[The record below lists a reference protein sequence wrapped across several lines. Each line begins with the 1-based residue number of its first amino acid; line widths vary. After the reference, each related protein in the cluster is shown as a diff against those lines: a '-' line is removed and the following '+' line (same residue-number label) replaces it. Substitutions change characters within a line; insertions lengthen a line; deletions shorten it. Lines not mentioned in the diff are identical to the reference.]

1 MDDVMICPSG
11 FAEANACIT
20 HELDSEPPEVKKISD
35 ESAPM
40 ASAMSCLAVWSVVC
54 AKVPG
59 VCRLDGLP

>member
-35 ESAPM
+35 GSAPM
-40 ASAMSCLAVWSVVC
+40 ASAMSCLAV
-54 AKVPG
+54 
-59 VCRLDGLP
+59 